1 MFGNKLL
8 NYPRVKVDS
17 TMETRKYFELN
28 DNENMTQHNL
38 LWAIAKFM
46 QNINSL
52 KILVWLKNQ

>member
-28 DNENMTQHNL
+28 DNENVTYQN
-38 LWAIAKFM
+38 LWAAAKTIF
-46 QNINSL
+46 SF
-52 KILVWLKNQ
+52 KY

>member
-28 DNENMTQHNL
+28 DNENMT
-38 LWAIAKFM
+38 
-46 QNINSL
+46 
-52 KILVWLKNQ
+52 